1 MRHCPHC
8 SQLIQDA
15 TGYCRFCRR
24 DVTPAMACS
33 DKWTQF
39 GDKFHRLSAAGQQ
52 TAWDQ
57 LESDDRVHAQKVL
70 GIVPPQLPGLREA
83 IAADL
88 TGSRRSRRSG
98 SLFSFCMVLSFCLLV
113 IAGAYFLLPII
124 EAPIS
129 ESGDGDTRALST
141 SERIDQV
148 IDRAYET
155 VTLLVA
161 DFGGAG
167 TGAVSSRAGE
177 LADTIS
183 SRAVEFA
190 SDTQPPAPPNP

>member
-1 MRHCPHC
+1 MVHCSHC

-15 TGYCRFCRR
+15 AGYCRFCRR
-24 DVTPAMACS
+24 GVTPAVACS

-39 GDKFHRLSAAGQQ
+39 GNKFHRLSADKQQ

-57 LESDDRVHAQKVL
+57 LKLDDRAHVQKVL
-70 GIVPPQLPGLREA
+70 GIVPPQLPGIREV
-83 IAADL
+83 IADL
-88 TGSRRSRRSG
+88 TESRKSLRSA
-98 SLFSFCMVLSFCLLV
+98 SLLRFFMLLSFCLLI

-129 ESGDGDTRALST
+129 ESGDGGDQALST
-141 SERIDQV
+141 LERIDQV

-155 VTLLVA
+155 VALLVA
-161 DFGGAG
+161 DFGGAA
-167 TGAVSSRAGE
+167 T
-177 LADTIS
+177 DTIS
-183 SRAVEFA
+183 SRAGDIA

>member
-39 GDKFHRLSAAGQQ
+39 GNKFHRLSAAGQQ

-70 GIVPPQLPGLREA
+70 GIVPPQLPGIREA
-83 IAADL
+83 ITDL

-98 SLFSFCMVLSFCLLV
+98 SLFGFFMVLSFCLLV
-113 IAGAYFLLPII
+113 IVGAYFLLPVI

-129 ESGDGDTRALST
+129 ESGDGGTRALST
-141 SERIDQV
+141 
-148 IDRAYET
+148 
-155 VTLLVA
+155 
-161 DFGGAG
+161 
-167 TGAVSSRAGE
+167 
-177 LADTIS
+177 
-183 SRAVEFA
+183 
-190 SDTQPPAPPNP
+190 

>member
-1 MRHCPHC
+1 
-8 SQLIQDA
+8 
-15 TGYCRFCRR
+15 
-24 DVTPAMACS
+24 MACS

-39 GDKFHRLSAAGQQ
+39 GNKFHRLSAAKQQ

-57 LESDDRVHAQKVL
+57 LKPDDRVHVQKVL
-70 GIVPPQLPGLREA
+70 GIVHPQLPGIREA
-83 IAADL
+83 IADL
-88 TGSRRSRRSG
+88 TGSKKSRRPAG
-98 SLFSFCMVLSFCLLV
+98 LFGFVIVLSLCLLV
-113 IAGAYFLLPII
+113 IAGSYFLLPIM

-129 ESGDGDTRALST
+129 ESGDGGDQALST

-161 DFGGAG
+161 DFGGAA
-167 TGAVSSRAGE
+167 T
-177 LADTIS
+177 DTIS
-183 SRAVEFA
+183 SQAGDIAGDIA

>member
-1 MRHCPHC
+1 MRHCTHC
-8 SQLIQDA
+8 SQLIQDS

-33 DKWTQF
+33 DKWAQF
-39 GDKFHRLSAAGQQ
+39 GNKFHRLSAAGQQ

-57 LESDDRVHAQKVL
+57 LEPDDRVHAQKIL
-70 GIVPPQLPGLREA
+70 GIVPPQLPGIREA
-83 IAADL
+83 IADL
-88 TGSRRSRRSG
+88 PESRRSRRSG
-98 SLFSFCMVLSFCLLV
+98 SLFGFFMALSFCLLA
-113 IAGAYFLLPII
+113 IAGAYFLLPTI

-129 ESGDGDTRALST
+129 ESGDDGTRALST

-155 VTLLVA
+155 VTLLVG
-161 DFGGAG
+161 DFGGTG

-183 SRAVEFA
+183 SRAGELA

>member
-33 DKWTQF
+33 DKWTEF
-39 GDKFHRLSAAGQQ
+39 GNKFHRLSSAGQQ

-70 GIVPPQLPGLREA
+70 GIVPPQLPGIREA
-83 IAADL
+83 IADP

-98 SLFSFCMVLSFCLLV
+98 SLFSFFMLLSFCLLV
-113 IAGAYFLLPII
+113 IAGAYLLLPII

-129 ESGDGDTRALST
+129 ESGDGGTRALST

-177 LADTIS
+177 LA
-183 SRAVEFA
+183 